1 MYKFNEFVPA
11 NEIWPNA
18 KAPEYK
24 GVKEGLC
31 TGWCVEVTT
40 WKGETYWRSCTFGWE
55 SPEEIFN
62 DDFWTWHWGDAGET
76 PTGRISFRGYYHEE
90 YDIDERNYY
99 YVECDENGNILKGE

>member
-24 GVKEGLC
+24 GVKEGLF

-40 WKGETYWRSCTFGWE
+40 WKGETYWRSCTFTSL
-55 SPEEIFN
+55 SPEETFN
-62 DDFWTWHWGDAGET
+62 DDYWTWHWGDLSET
-76 PTGRISFRGYYHEE
+76 PTGRISFRGYFRQE
-90 YDIDERNYY
+90 YDCEERDYY
-99 YVECDENGNILKGE
+99 YVECDEQ